1 MLVTHCRCL
10 FVLQIHSMV
19 QKLAQFTD
27 IDAALIVGGLS
38 LTAQAAA
45 LRAGPCIA
53 VATPG
58 RVIDHVRNSQGFG
71 LEDLSVLVLDEADR
85 LLEMGFKREVRIQG
99 LGTVLSVQFASPQIK
114 CCCWTRLNSC
124 WRWGSRR
131 NTLGVHDET

>member
-1 MLVTHCRCL
+1 MCTY
-10 FVLQIHSMV
+10 VLLIFCTAAAAAAAAAAAFLWPQIHSMV

-45 LRAGPCIA
+45 LRAGPCIV

-85 LLEMGFKREVRIQG
+85 LLEMGFKEEVRARV
-99 LGTVLSVQFASPQIK
+99 LGG
-114 CCCWTRLNSC
+114 
-124 WRWGSRR
+124 WGFTCIYL
-131 NTLGVHDET
+131 TLRVVSAGS

>member
-1 MLVTHCRCL
+1 
-10 FVLQIHSMV
+10 MV

-27 IDAALIVGGLS
+27 VDAALIVGGLS

-85 LLEMGFKREVRIQG
+85 LLEMGFKEEVRPG
-99 LGTVLSVQFASPQIK
+99 F
-114 CCCWTRLNSC
+114 
-124 WRWGSRR
+124 
-131 NTLGVHDET
+131 GVV

>member
-1 MLVTHCRCL
+1 
-10 FVLQIHSMV
+10 MV

-45 LRAGPCIA
+45 LRAGPCIV

-85 LLEMGFKREVRIQG
+85 LLEMGFKEEVSQG
-99 LGTVLSVQFASPQIK
+99 LFQKVTFKIL
-114 CCCWTRLNSC
+114 L
-124 WRWGSRR
+124 
-131 NTLGVHDET
+131 